1 MLLIISN
8 KEFTKFKGKDCDCL
22 LEYESVKDNLIKHK
36 WLSCN
41 KNCSN
46 KIDEKLKKTN
56 YSKTQLSFL
65 IMVSINFLL
74 LLRKGAYLYEYMN
87 EWEKFNEKTLPEKE
101 ELYSNF
107 SMKDITD
114 ADYMHAKRVCKGFKI
129 KNLGEYHDLYLK
141 SDTLILAD
149 VFGKFRKMSLKR
161 YHLDSAK
168 FLSAP
173 RLA

>member
-1 MLLIISN
+1 M
-8 KEFTKFKGKDCDCL
+8 
-22 LEYESVKDNLIKHK
+22 
-36 WLSCN
+36 
-41 KNCSN
+41 
-46 KIDEKLKKTN
+46 
-56 YSKTQLSFL
+56 
-65 IMVSINFLL
+65 
-74 LLRKGAYLYEYMN
+74 LRKGAYLYEYMN